1 MSKIDIEVNES
12 LVGAVLG
19 PAGRSIVEIQQY
31 SGAAIQISK
40 KGTYSP
46 GTRNRI
52 VTITG
57 PQKALTTAQ
66 FLIEQRVS
74 EEENKRQQNSSFN
87 MGI

>member
-40 KGTYSP
+40 KVFDYDKMVKTL
-46 GTRNRI
+46 NNL
-52 VTITG
+52 VN
-57 PQKALTTAQ
+57 L
-66 FLIEQRVS
+66 
-74 EEENKRQQNSSFN
+74 
-87 MGI
+87 

>member
-40 KGTYSP
+40 KASKSYQQVSNFFIFTILVSRAPTPQGPATGLSRSP
-46 GTRNRI
+46 DRKSR
-52 VTITG
+52 
-57 PQKALTTAQ
+57 
-66 FLIEQRVS
+66 
-74 EEENKRQQNSSFN
+74 
-87 MGI
+87 

>member
-40 KGTYSP
+40 K
-46 GTRNRI
+46 
-52 VTITG
+52 VW
-57 PQKALTTAQ
+57 
-66 FLIEQRVS
+66 LI
-74 EEENKRQQNSSFN
+74 
-87 MGI
+87 MGLINIQWR